1 MKNGAKVVLADLS
14 TSRGNDVAKELGD
27 NVLFVPVDVTSEND
41 VTNAIAETKNKFGRL
56 DINVNCAGTG
66 VAFKTYNFN
75 KNLPHKLEDFTRVI
89 MVNSFFYQKK
99 LHFLILKFFFFFC
112 R

>member
-1 MKNGAKVVLADLS
+1 MRNGAKVVLADLS
-14 TSRGNDVAKELGD
+14 TSRGHDVAKELGE
-27 NVLFVPVDVTSEND
+27 NVLFVPVDVTSEKD
-41 VTNAIAETKNKFGRL
+41 VTDAIAETKNKFGRL

-75 KNLPHKLEDFTRVI
+75 KNLPHKLEDFTRVV
-89 MVNSFFYQKK
+89 MVNFFS
-99 LHFLILKFFFFFC
+99 LFLYNKFLLNLFLYF